1 MHPLVSFNA
10 SYYTY
15 PTSICRGYWGRYALD
30 VDLSAE
36 ARKRRSEWLANVRRL
51 SETPFH
57 LHIFSKYARVADD
70 SLFLDTLQRH
80 GIFVEKFFH
89 RALRHRVLG
98 EMVADPK
105 EHEHL
110 KVLMDTA
117 WGYQTAFGRKATD
130 DVFFVVDHIFEQ
142 HLFRAIN
149 DPTNYE
155 ILAAWYK
162 RHFEPRQCAVCGS
175 SYRLIDLP
183 DWIYA
188 ASNGTAICCMQCRIV
203 EQPSKKA
210 LLPHL
215 REFVNACGF
224 IPSADATPLSYSFTS
239 RLSPQQWVS
248 VFTAYGKM
256 GGVEHVKT
264 KWNSWF
270 IALASSGVLPDGV
283 MTTSRGI
290 KCLAKDGHE
299 CHSLDEQQIDNWL
312 TDHSLAHE
320 REPIYPTH
328 PTLNPNGK
336 RRSDWRVGDVY
347 IEYFGLTGEKT
358 YDTKTDEKI
367 MLVKQ
372 LGITMVP
379 IYPSDMMSLD
389 KALGCL
395 LRIEWP

>member
-1 MHPLVSFNA
+1 
-10 SYYTY
+10 
-15 PTSICRGYWGRYALD
+15 
-30 VDLSAE
+30 
-36 ARKRRSEWLANVRRL
+36 
-51 SETPFH
+51 
-57 LHIFSKYARVADD
+57 VADD
-70 SLFLDTLQRH
+70 SLFQDILQRH

-105 EHEHL
+105 EYENL
-110 KVLMDTA
+110 KILIGTA
-117 WGYQTAFGRKATD
+117 WGYHTAFGRKATD

-149 DPTNYE
+149 DPGNYE

-162 RHFEPRQCAVCGS
+162 RHSEPRQCAVCGS
-175 SYRLIDLP
+175 SYRPIDIP

-203 EQPSKKA
+203 ERPSRKA

-239 RLSPQQWVS
+239 RLFPEQWAS
-248 VFTAYGKM
+248 VFGAYGKM
-256 GGVEHVKT
+256 GGVEHVKN
-264 KWNSWF
+264 KWKSWF
-270 IALASSGVLPDGV
+270 TALASSGVLPDGV

-312 TDHSLAHE
+312 TNHSLAHE

-328 PTLNPNGK
+328 PILNPNGK

-347 IEYFGLTGEKT
+347 IEYFGLMGEKT
-358 YDTKTDEKI
+358 YDKKTDEKI
-367 MLVKQ
+367 TLVKQ

-395 LRIEWP
+395 LRK